1 MYKNQEWETVERIAR
16 ESAPRIV
23 EEAGVQGAVSVG
35 EVDFIIKGILL
46 AKNTR
51 DELLR
56 EVRLSANEWL
66 RMDAKYRDDAN
77 SILLSEIPE
86 LSQLEKQGVDYGPL
100 QSWYE
105 DGEEAT
111 GYTLE
116 SAIRKGIVEN
126 WGYAFAYECAE
137 KFHK

>member
-51 DELLR
+51 AELLS
-56 EVRLSANEWL
+56 EVRMSANGWL
-66 RMDAKYRDDAN
+66 RMDAKYSDDAN
-77 SILLSEIPE
+77 SILLMGTPE

-105 DGEEAT
+105 DGEEVS

-126 WGYAFAYECAE
+126 WGYAFAYECAG